1 MSGELHDTLVDE
13 LEQDLRQ
20 ALNVEPSPDFVRRVR
35 AQIEQRSARRLTSVV
50 RWQTAVAAVV
60 SVAALGT
67 AWMMTREPLE
77 LRVTPLT
84 RLSGGDVAL
93 EAEQPTSNAVST
105 QRSRTPRREPPVR
118 LAKAA
123 EPEIIV
129 PPDRAEGLARFLELA
144 RTRAVTEE
152 TLRPVAAATPNVALD
167 IKPLLVPPI
176 SVPEIDVQGGAAP
189 DGADRE

>member
-1 MSGELHDTLVDE
+1 MSGERHDTLVDE

-93 EAEQPTSNAVST
+93 EAEHPTSNAV
-105 QRSRTPRREPPVR
+105 
-118 LAKAA
+118 
-123 EPEIIV
+123 
-129 PPDRAEGLARFLELA
+129 
-144 RTRAVTEE
+144 
-152 TLRPVAAATPNVALD
+152 
-167 IKPLLVPPI
+167 
-176 SVPEIDVQGGAAP
+176 
-189 DGADRE
+189 